1 MAQPGRE
8 LTTSSDGDWTVQA
21 ADTVERLVDSIR
33 NKSTVPLTTVARGL
47 VYGLLAAFAGLTAL
61 VLLAILLVRAL
72 DLAIPGDDNVWIAHL
87 VIGTLFLLV
96 GVVLWRRRRPV
107 EQG

>member
-1 MAQPGRE
+1 MAQPGRD
-8 LTTSSDGDWTVQA
+8 LATRTDGDWTVQT

-33 NKSTVPLTTVARGL
+33 NKSTVPLTTAARGL

-61 VLLAILLVRAL
+61 VLLAILLVRAV
-72 DLAIPGDDNVWIAHL
+72 DLATGDENVWIAHIA
-87 VIGTLFLLV
+87 VGTLFLLI
-96 GVVLWRRRRPV
+96 GVWLWRKRRPV